1 MLRFL
6 LHSLRSNTPQQFQ
19 LVCVCCIGLAC
30 MHTMCM
36 QAVVTTEW
44 CLCIDGT
51 IRRGTT
57 TSPFPHTLFFFLFLS
72 SLHSMH
78 WVGAIEEQVPMYFNG
93 LRDTISLSI
102 LTSYCTWSRVF
113 QTVSDIKMVLERS
126 YHVALFPY
134 VSEYASQLKCIGN
147 SKGWLIGQNVAATF
161 AFIGEVCNSLS
172 KNYVERI
179 SIFL

>member
-19 LVCVCCIGLAC
+19 LVCVLYRLG
-30 MHTMCM
+30 MH
-36 QAVVTTEW
+36 AYNVHAGSNDDRVW

-51 IRRGTT
+51 TRRGT

-93 LRDTISLSI
+93 LRDTISIHSDFLLYMVS
-102 LTSYCTWSRVF
+102 C
-113 QTVSDIKMVLERS
+113 VSDSFWHQDCIRKDLPCS
-126 YHVALFPY
+126 FFPY
-134 VSEYASQLKCIGN
+134 VSEYASQLKCSGN
-147 SKGWLIGQNVAATF
+147 SKGWLIGQNVVATF
-161 AFIGEVCNSLS
+161 ALHIQNSFERFVIGF
-172 KNYVERI
+172 K
-179 SIFL
+179 